1 MMQLSQIT
9 TFLTI
14 AELRSFSLA
23 AEQLHI
29 TQPAVSKRIR
39 QLEQSM
45 KTSLF
50 DRIGKRS
57 ILTPNGRA
65 FLPHAERILHEVNTY
80 RSSLEGQNDKPSG
93 TLSLATSHHIGL
105 HRLPQILRDFKIKYP
120 QVDLDLHFMDSEDA
134 CVAVANNELELAIVT
149 LPENTDA
156 RLSLEAIWIDALQIV
171 LAPDHPLANDEHID
185 KFKLLD
191 YPAILPSMGTFTR
204 RIINNYFS
212 SSKDQLKIA
221 LETNYLETIK
231 VMVSA
236 NLGWSMLPASM
247 LDKTVV
253 GKPINSSGINGL
265 EIQRV
270 LGIVT
275 RQNRTLSLSSEAFI
289 SMLQQAKSGP
299 DYDAV

>member
-1 MMQLSQIT
+1 MQLSQIT

-65 FLPHAERILHEVNTY
+65 FLPHAERILHEVNSY

-149 LPENTDA
+149 LPENTDP

-185 KFKLLD
+185 KLKLLD

-253 GKPINSSGINGL
+253 GKPLNSSGINGL

-289 SMLQQAKSGP
+289 SMLQQAKSGL